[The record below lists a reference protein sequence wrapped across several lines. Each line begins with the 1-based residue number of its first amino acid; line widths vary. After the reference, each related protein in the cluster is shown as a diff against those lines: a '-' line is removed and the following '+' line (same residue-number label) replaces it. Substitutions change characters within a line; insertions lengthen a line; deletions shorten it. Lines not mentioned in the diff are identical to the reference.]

1 MNRKKNKLSFIFDL
15 FISIGKVILVVALS
29 SSIFILFFFYFQI
42 SGFYKYKV
50 PVSGASML
58 PTLPETGKV
67 EFLRFFNVSNLP
79 DFLLQKIQRGD
90 IVVFENNKTDYELKK
105 QSKSSSG
112 FVKRVVGVAGD
123 IVKIENGFLEVNGE
137 KVAEEYILKPRS
149 TFGGRTIKDCI
160 VTKVPEDKIFV
171 LGDNRKI
178 SMDSRQIG
186 LVSISDIE
194 FYIPYKDQQERFK
207 KNWRDTSSDLTT
219 ENSSLFDTKKY
230 VNILNSLRRQNN
242 LPLLRYE
249 PRLER
254 SAYLRAEAI
263 LKNNE
268 YGSRSTSS
276 KYSIEDALAD
286 ASYSNIVYGE
296 FPMFGYYDEQ
306 ELYDVFMEQKEAKDF
321 LLNKNYEDIG
331 VSTFIGE
338 TNGCPVQI
346 VVQHLAGYVPPNYTQ
361 LEKNNW
367 RDALT
372 NLRNVQN
379 GWESLKNYDGFY
391 EKNKLDVDRINEIIS
406 LRLQRIEQISNK
418 INSNLWLSEEEKKW
432 IEEDEVLGAQQNDL
446 ATKLNSS
453 Q

>member
-1 MNRKKNKLSFIFDL
+1 
-15 FISIGKVILVVALS
+15 
-29 SSIFILFFFYFQI
+29 
-42 SGFYKYKV
+42 
-50 PVSGASML
+50 
-58 PTLPETGKV
+58 
-67 EFLRFFNVSNLP
+67 
-79 DFLLQKIQRGD
+79 
-90 IVVFENNKTDYELKK
+90 
-105 QSKSSSG
+105 
-112 FVKRVVGVAGD
+112 
-123 IVKIENGFLEVNGE
+123 
-137 KVAEEYILKPRS
+137 
-149 TFGGRTIKDCI
+149 
-160 VTKVPEDKIFV
+160 
-171 LGDNRKI
+171 
-178 SMDSRQIG
+178 
-186 LVSISDIE
+186 
-194 FYIPYKDQQERFK
+194 
-207 KNWRDTSSDLTT
+207 
-219 ENSSLFDTKKY
+219 
-230 VNILNSLRRQNN
+230 
-242 LPLLRYE
+242 
-249 PRLER
+249 
-254 SAYLRAEAI
+254 
-263 LKNNE
+263 
-268 YGSRSTSS
+268 
-276 KYSIEDALAD
+276 
-286 ASYSNIVYGE
+286 
-296 FPMFGYYDEQ
+296 MFGYYDEQ

-379 GWESLKNYDGFY
+379 GWESLKKYDGFY